1 MTSSAAHG
9 WMEPPDWPELGPTT
23 SSPIRSREPSPG
35 LVRRTT
41 TSHRSGSG
49 GPVVASPEQMLSEW
63 YEAVTDLAE
72 KLFKGIERL
81 EGGPSAPR
89 QWSDTVE
96 APVETTRNIVLTL
109 RVMAKAGHVLV
120 LPTWA
125 VASVAYLRIK
135 HLVGFH

>member
-1 MTSSAAHG
+1 
-9 WMEPPDWPELGPTT
+9 
-23 SSPIRSREPSPG
+23 
-35 LVRRTT
+35 
-41 TSHRSGSG
+41 
-49 GPVVASPEQMLSEW
+49 MLSEW